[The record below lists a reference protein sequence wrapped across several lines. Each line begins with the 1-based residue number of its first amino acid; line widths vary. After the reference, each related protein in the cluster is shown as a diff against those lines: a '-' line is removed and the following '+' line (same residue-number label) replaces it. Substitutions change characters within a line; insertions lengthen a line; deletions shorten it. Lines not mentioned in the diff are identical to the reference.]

1 VTELKNTYTTRE
13 VAAMTGL
20 TARQLQWWDARRVF
34 ASHIASRKT
43 ARGGYTERRYTPVDL
58 LELVVL
64 AELLRQGVSVGQLRR
79 LLDTL
84 REQFDVRL
92 FETIG
97 GGGPLTLLTDGQE
110 VYGRTANGDLFNMLR
125 DPQQPLLMLADVE
138 GLRELG
144 ATRAR
149 GRRRLQSKKD
159 KPAPR
164 TNMDKHRPTEAT
176 DQRRPTQRG
185 SRKKTGPIGGSG

>member
-34 ASHIASRKT
+34 ASHIGSKKT

-84 REQFDVRL
+84 RDQFGVRL
-92 FETIG
+92 FETIDG
-97 GGGPLTLLTDGQE
+97 SGPLTLLTDGQD
-110 VYGRTANGDLFNMLR
+110 VYGRTSNGDLFNMLR

-144 ATRAR
+144 NARPR
-149 GRRRLQSKKD
+149 GRRTKRRATAAARSPQSSPRPER
-159 KPAPR
+159 KP
-164 TNMDKHRPTEAT
+164 
-176 DQRRPTQRG
+176 
-185 SRKKTGPIGGSG
+185 

>member
-1 VTELKNTYTTRE
+1 TRE

-34 ASHIASRKT
+34 ASHIASKKT

-84 REQFDVRL
+84 REQFRVRL
-92 FETIG
+92 FETI
-97 GGGPLTLLTDGQE
+97 DGHGALQLVAQTE
-110 VYGRTANGDLFNMLR
+110 PGYG
-125 DPQQPLLMLADVE
+125 
-138 GLRELG
+138 
-144 ATRAR
+144 
-149 GRRRLQSKKD
+149 
-159 KPAPR
+159 
-164 TNMDKHRPTEAT
+164 
-176 DQRRPTQRG
+176 
-185 SRKKTGPIGGSG
+185 